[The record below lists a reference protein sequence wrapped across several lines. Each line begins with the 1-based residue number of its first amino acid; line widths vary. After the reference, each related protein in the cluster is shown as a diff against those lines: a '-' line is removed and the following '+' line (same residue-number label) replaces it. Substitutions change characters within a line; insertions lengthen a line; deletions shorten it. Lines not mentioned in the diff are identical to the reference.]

1 MVDGQKL
8 EMAHVVAALPPP
20 KLNSLISA
28 SAPLPHLTANPS
40 TTVGV
45 VNVVYP
51 LPPSAVHPD
60 GFGYLVP
67 HSAPGTNPDGALG
80 VVFDSAALPGLDGS
94 PALEGRVTKVTVM
107 MGGPHWASYGTA
119 PVPRGP
125 GDLVEPA
132 LRHLRRVFPHLGSVE
147 PLLVVPH
154 LNAACIPTY
163 APGHGGRLGEVHSA
177 VESGPWAGR
186 LSVAGAGYGGVS
198 VNDCVLSG
206 QLVAEGLAQG
216 APVTGLER
224 WANAS

>member
-1 MVDGQKL
+1 MADGQAL
-8 EMAHVVAALPPP
+8 QTSHVVTALPPSR
-20 KLNSLISA
+20 LSSLISA
-28 SAPLPHLTANPS
+28 SAPLPHLDANPS

-45 VNVVYP
+45 VNVVYS
-51 LPPSAVHPD
+51 LPPSSVHPD

-67 HSAPGTNPDGALG
+67 RSAPGTNPDGALG

-94 PALEGRVTKVTVM
+94 PALEGHVTKVTVM
-107 MGGPHWASYGTA
+107 MGGPHWTSYGT
-119 PVPRGP
+119 VPPPGGP

-132 LRHLRRVFPHLGSVE
+132 LRHLRRVFPHLAGVE
-147 PLLVVPH
+147 PLLAVPH

-177 VESGPWAGR
+177 IGSGPWAGR

-206 QLVAEGLAQG
+206 HLVAEGLAHG
-216 APVTGLER
+216 TPVTGLER
-224 WANAS
+224 WANTS